1 MKRNVVKRLLTALL
15 VASMSASVLAG
26 CDSAS
31 DDPTGGK
38 AQSSSKADQS
48 SENETS
54 GDALPSMEEREV
66 ITITMAVN
74 TETPDA
80 EATHLHAYLLENFKI
95 NLEVTEYNSENWETQ
110 LTLMLAEDNLPDI
123 ISNTGMNFAEFNEY
137 ADDGYFLN
145 LSDYLDQIPNLLALF
160 EEYPSYRQQM
170 TNPDG
175 NIYGLSQLTT
185 INQNAPAR
193 GFIDERWLANVGM
206 DVPRTVD
213 ELYDV
218 LKAFKE
224 KDANGNG
231 DATDEVPMYIGSNY
245 NNRNNAF
252 RIIAN
257 AYGVFSDSPTTKLV
271 VGEDGKL
278 FAPWNTENWKDLMKY
293 MHKLYEEELIDT
305 NYVVRT
311 SDEFKQMVKEERV
324 GIFGAN
330 APFAQAGQKI
340 EYDANFQYFHPLTSP
355 YVEQSTLVLTSG
367 ASTGV
372 SFAMNANIDPEKA
385 QRMCEMLNW
394 IYTADGAFGV
404 GMGVQGQDWEYVYTQ
419 WSDEHGVLE
428 MFCPEGYAN
437 SNEYKIQA
445 CIINGAFS
453 LYSPADG
460 RTYKITDI
468 VDDETLYNDEE
479 LAKECGWYALVE
491 QGIREAD
498 VKVESLATLVYTK
511 DEANE
516 RASLVT
522 DITSYVEQMTTQF
535 ITGEADIDATWDT
548 YVATLEQMQLQ
559 RWVEI
564 DQAAYTRMSE

>member
-1 MKRNVVKRLLTALL
+1 MNNSVMKRLFAAFLVVTMLAGLL
-15 VASMSASVLAG
+15 VG
-26 CDSAS
+26 CTPADKNPTDGSNS
-31 DDPTGGK
+31 QVSNGDDTIPTG
-38 AQSSSKADQS
+38 
-48 SENETS
+48 T
-54 GDALPSMEEREV
+54 LPAVEDREV
-66 ITITMAVN
+66 ITVTMAVE

-80 EATHLHAYLLENFKI
+80 EATHLHAYILENFKI

-110 LTLMLAEDNLPDI
+110 FTLMLAEDDLPDI
-123 ISNTGMNFAEFNEY
+123 VSNTGMTFSEFNEY
-137 ADDGYFLN
+137 ANEGYFLN
-145 LSDYLDQIPNLLALF
+145 LSNYLSLMPNLLALF

-170 TNPDG
+170 TNTDG

-213 ELYDV
+213 ELYEV

-224 KDANGNG
+224 QDANGNG
-231 DATDEVPMYIGSNY
+231 DSTDEVPMYISASY
-245 NNRNNAF
+245 KDRNNAF

-257 AYGVFSDSPTTKLV
+257 AFGVFSDSPTRKLV

-278 FAPWNTENWKDLMKY
+278 FAPWSTDNWKDFMKY
-293 MHKLYEEELIDT
+293 LHKLYEEDLIDT

-330 APFAQAGQKI
+330 APFAQSGNTI
-340 EYDANFQYFHPLTSP
+340 DYDANFQYFHPLTSE
-355 YVEQSTLVLTSG
+355 YVDQSTLVLTSG
-367 ASTGV
+367 ASTNV

-385 QRMCEMLNW
+385 QRICEMINW
-394 IYTADGAFGV
+394 IYTVDGAFGV
-404 GMGVQGQDWEYVYTQ
+404 GMGVQGQDWEYNYTQ
-419 WSDEHGVLE
+419 WSDEYGVLE

-460 RTYKITDI
+460 RSYKLTD
-468 VDDETLYNDEE
+468 VVSDDVLYNDEDF
-479 LAKECGWYALVE
+479 AKYCGWYGLVE
-491 QGIREAD
+491 QGIREAE
-498 VKVESLATLVYTK
+498 VTVESLADLVYTNA
-511 DEANE
+511 EAKE

-522 DITSYVEQMTTQF
+522 DIISYVEQMTTQF

-548 YVATLEQMQLQ
+548 YIATLEQMQID

-564 DQAAYTRMSE
+564 DQTAYDRMNK